1 MSLELANPRDEPR
14 ARRSLVRGL
23 TVRIGIR
30 DLDVKVAGC
39 FDATVVISRVGFCPL
54 PESAHLTIYRDAHFV
69 FPPAKVFAYFS
80 SKWRDPNSRGSG
92 VVPNLDFTGGLDR
105 SRMPRP
111 SRQQKSVRQK
121 VEQTRMSWLLPF
133 H

>member
-1 MSLELANPRDEPR
+1 MRW
-14 ARRSLVRGL
+14 LVRCL
-23 TVRIGIR
+23 SARVGIR
-30 DLDVKVAGC
+30 NRGVAVAGC

-69 FPPAKVFAYFS
+69 FPLAKVFSYFS
-80 SKWRDPNSRGSG
+80 SKWRDPNSRGIG
-92 VVPNLDFTGGLDR
+92 VVPNLCFIGGLDR
-105 SRMPRP
+105 SRMLRP